1 MKGRTS
7 PLMPRAIY
15 FGDDVYD
22 AWLQG
27 GDLPEIA
34 AALFFP
40 FRCLACVTG
49 LVTPGDRVAG
59 EVPGIHRRSKYEDTR
74 C

>member
-27 GDLPEIA
+27 SDLPEIA

-40 FRCLACVTG
+40 IPLPSLCCWARYARGPCG
-49 LVTPGDRVAG
+49 RGGAG
-59 EVPGIHRRSKYEDTR
+59 HPPEVEV
-74 C
+74 